1 MADGYL
7 DGINFDCMPCKYW
20 EDNVKISYLQ
30 RRIIVHSIIY
40 YEYNTSVVDDAVYDG
55 ISHQLV
61 KLQRSVPEDEFKK
74 SMYYYAMH
82 DFDGSTGFDI
92 PSRLNT
98 KDKRYLT
105 QIANNVLQSYKQ
117 YRKEK

>member
-92 PSRLNT
+92 PSRLNA
-98 KDKRYLT
+98 KDKQYLT